1 MRSVSAAWL
10 VIAIV
15 VVVAAA
21 ALGLLALH
29 LWHRQAATGALNAS
43 EVESLVSNTLGG
55 SWELLPNMSLTITP
69 NPANGSFELVYLNG
83 TSEVRK
89 ITPQL
94 SSSLQLLGAGG
105 QPNGGYPLWIAVY
118 TLILKEENETYVT
131 QIEVFRAANSTQAHW
146 TLSAVEQRYQISAN
160 ATDDLTY
167 LAIRQ
172 QIPFYNVTETVL
184 VGVYKGY
191 YLIIILSDYPHAGE
205 QQFVTLAEGIGGSLG

>member
-83 TSEVRK
+83 TSEVRR
-89 ITPQL
+89 ITPQI

-118 TLILKEENETYVT
+118 TLILRKGNETYVT
-131 QIEVFRAANSTQAHW
+131 QIEVFKAANSTQARW
-146 TLSAVEQRYQISAN
+146 TLSAVEQRYQVSAN
-160 ATDDLTY
+160 TTDDLTY
-167 LAIRQ
+167 LVVRQ
-172 QIPFYNVTETVL
+172 EIPFYNITETAL
-184 VGVYKGY
+184 VGVKGS
-191 YLIIILSDYPHAGE
+191 YLIIILSDYPYAGE
-205 QQFVTLAEGIGGSLG
+205 EQFVVLAEGLGSSLR